1 MVRNRSVSS
10 SSLLLMAAAATALAS
25 LADVT
30 SAQTLEERRKV
41 NVHYSKNNQTIAP
54 ARRLTTAPVRVPVA
68 PLQVA
73 RVRVHLKLVAPA
85 TSAAAA
91 WSISVRD
98 TNGNEV
104 ESLPSTAFIDGE
116 VWTGDVPGG
125 QAVLQLSQTDAQVEA
140 DKVAFEVTQD
150 APQAIVGSNDMKAIG
165 DNLVDARI
173 KKWAPAIA
181 RLRFMTP
188 DGEAVCTGFLVGA
201 DLLMTNEHC
210 IATPADAASAR
221 VEFGFDS
228 AAATPTTFEV
238 KKIEAVDAPLDYS
251 LVRLKTSASKF
262 GRLHF
267 GTTTAPSKLSL
278 VIVQHP
284 GGQPKHVA
292 LPPNCSVGATPKP
305 GVNGAPNDFGHVCD
319 TMGGSSGSPVMES
332 ANGVVVGLH
341 HLGFLPGAKPENQA
355 VHIGLIVQDLSTRVQ
370 NGTLTKATLDEV
382 TLPAPPP
389 KPGQ

>member
-1 MVRNRSVSS
+1 MARNKAGNRFVSS
-10 SSLLLMAAAATALAS
+10 FVLSIVLVSIAS
-25 LADVT
+25 AIG
-30 SAQTLEERRKV
+30 AQTLEERRKV

-54 ARRLTTAPVRVPVA
+54 ARRLTAAPARVPAA

-73 RVRVHLKLVAPA
+73 RIRVHLRLIAPP
-85 TSAAAA
+85 TSASAA
-91 WSISVRD
+91 WSISVQD
-98 TNGNEV
+98 QNGNEV
-104 ESLPSTAFIDGE
+104 ESLPSSAFIDGE

-125 QAVLQLSQTDAQVEA
+125 QAVLRLSQTDAHVEV

-150 APQAIVGSNDMKAIG
+150 APQAIVGNNDMKAIG
-165 DNLVDARI
+165 DNAVDARI

-210 IATPADAASAR
+210 IATPADASSAR

-228 AAATPTTFEV
+228 AAASLTTFEV
-238 KKIEAVDAPLDYS
+238 KRIEAVDAPLDYS

-267 GTTTAPSKLSL
+267 GTTAAPAKLSL

-284 GGQPKHVA
+284 GGQPKQVA

-332 ANGVVVGLH
+332 TNGAVVGLH
-341 HLGFLPGAKPENQA
+341 HLGFLPGMTPENQA
-355 VHIGLIVQDLSTRVQ
+355 VHIGLIVKDLGLRVQ

-382 TLPAPPP
+382 TLSAPPI